1 MKYGII
7 EQNRGKSNF
16 YLLKIEP
23 LGKGETDLGQYTVL
37 ALVGIAFLLA
47 LILVSRF
54 SKRTLQSAENRS
66 FSVSKEKKPEDIF
79 RDEGRRREPEQADYE
94 LSPEDFFER
103 EETEPLDWEHLF
115 DDLPAEEAE
124 RILKE
129 SGILSEGQG
138 EDNGGE

>member
-7 EQNRGKSNF
+7 KQNGEKSNF

-23 LGKGETDLGQYTVL
+23 MGKGETGLDQYTVL
-37 ALVGIAFLLA
+37 ARAAVAFLLA
-47 LILVSRF
+47 LILVSRL
-54 SKRTLQSAENRS
+54 SKRTLNSAENSS
-66 FSVSKEKKPEDIF
+66 FSRSKEKKPEDIF
-79 RDEGRRREPEQADYE
+79 RDEGRRRELEQADYE

-115 DDLPAEEAE
+115 DDLPEEEAK
-124 RILKE
+124 RILEE

>member
-1 MKYGII
+1 M
-7 EQNRGKSNF
+7 
-16 YLLKIEP
+16 
-23 LGKGETDLGQYTVL
+23 DQYTVL
-37 ALVGIAFLLA
+37 ALAAVAFLLA
-47 LILVSRF
+47 LVLVSRF
-54 SKRTLQSAENRS
+54 SKRTLRSAENRS

-79 RDEGRRREPEQADYE
+79 KDEGRRRELEQADYE

-115 DDLPAEEAE
+115 DDLPEEEAK

-138 EDNGGE
+138 GDNGGE

>member
-1 MKYGII
+1 M
-7 EQNRGKSNF
+7 
-16 YLLKIEP
+16 
-23 LGKGETDLGQYTVL
+23 DQYTVL
-37 ALVGIAFLLA
+37 VLVLIAFLLA
-47 LILVSRF
+47 LVLVSRF
-54 SKRTLQSAENRS
+54 SQRTFHSLENRS

-79 RDEGRRREPEQADYE
+79 KEEGRQRELEQADYE
-94 LSPEDFFER
+94 LSPEDFFEK

-138 EDNGGE
+138 ENNGGE

>member
-7 EQNRGKSNF
+7 KQNGEKSNF

-23 LGKGETDLGQYTVL
+23 IGKGETNLDQYTVL
-37 ALVGIAFLLA
+37 ALAAVAFLLA
-47 LILVSRF
+47 SVLVSRF
-54 SKRTLQSAENRS
+54 SKRTFRSAGNRS
-66 FSVSKEKKPEDIF
+66 FSVSKGKKPEDIF
-79 RDEGRRREPEQADYE
+79 RDEGRQRELEQADYE
-94 LSPEDFFER
+94 LSPEDFFEK

-115 DDLPAEEAE
+115 DDLPEEEAK

-138 EDNGGE
+138 EDDGRE